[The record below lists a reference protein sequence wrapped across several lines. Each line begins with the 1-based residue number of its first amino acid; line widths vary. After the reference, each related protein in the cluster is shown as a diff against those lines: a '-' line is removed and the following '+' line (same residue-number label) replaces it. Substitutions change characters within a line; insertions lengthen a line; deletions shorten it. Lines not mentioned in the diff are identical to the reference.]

1 MPEFLKEDYSGML
14 INVNEADID
23 KDFLLQFPELRLH
36 PEFSKNLDVSIPS
49 KEEGAPPRVIRIDRN
64 KILKFVALSSDKES
78 PFRKKYADPLVRNV
92 HCIQEAGF
100 KMKDDKF
107 PKEIEEIIESRN
119 HKVADMIV
127 SYIKLHNNIDYSHFV
142 MLETMYYGK
151 LKDVYLNSL
160 SATLKVAE
168 LDNIKKSFLQAQR
181 DLLGNDSAKAVV
193 NSLYRA
199 VNNDKIDLSP
209 ESIANKMNEK
219 GKDGTLKY
227 LEQI

>member
-14 INVNEADID
+14 INVNEADTD

-49 KEEGAPPRVIRIDRN
+49 KEEGAPPRIIRIDRN

-160 SATLKVAE
+160 SASLKVAE
-168 LDNIKKSFLQAQR
+168 LDAIKKSFLQAQR
-181 DLLGNDSAKAVV
+181 DLLGNDSAKALV